1 LAPGEQQVWH
11 PEKAFPFMTSIAS
24 KCFGEDTHGRIH
36 HNPGEG
42 HVEVGEPKSL
52 GTVPEK

>member
-1 LAPGEQQVWH
+1 MWH